1 MKPHV
6 ACTAGVSKPA
16 DASAD
21 HEPEINVTS
30 LMQPA
35 EPIVHVTLPAGYL
48 PFFLAGIQTGWL
60 KPQAAKVLLQHGC
73 APHAG
78 GANLPNPQHLP
89 SLAQS
94 LATPG
99 RFPFRGE
106 AFDVRAEP
114 DGPILSTIDRG
125 ALPWFGIRAEGVHVN
140 GLVRRAD
147 GIHLWIARRAANR
160 PIDPGKLDHLFAG
173 GIAAGSTPAETLIK
187 EGAEEAGL
195 PPEIVRRAT
204 PAGTISY
211 TVARREGLRRDRLHC
226 YDLWLPED
234 VTPVPT
240 DGEVAAFELWPIERV
255 VQTLRG
261 TNDFKF
267 NVGMVI
273 GELIERLGRQALLF

>member
-1 MKPHV
+1 
-6 ACTAGVSKPA
+6 
-16 DASAD
+16 
-21 HEPEINVTS
+21 
-30 LMQPA
+30 MQPA
-35 EPIVHVTLPAGYL
+35 ERMVHVALPAGYR
-48 PFFLAGIQTGWL
+48 PFFLAGTQIGWVTAD
-60 KPQAAKVLLQHGC
+60 AAQLLLLHGC
-73 APHAG
+73 SPVGG
-78 GANLPNPQHLP
+78 GA
-89 SLAQS
+89 SLADPAALPG
-94 LATPG
+94 LAQALAAPG

-114 DGPILSTIDRG
+114 DGAILSTIDRG

-147 GIHLWIARRAANR
+147 GIYLWVARRAANR
-160 PIDPGKLDHLFAG
+160 LIDPGKLDHLFAG
-173 GIAAGSTPAETLIK
+173 GIAAGSTPAETLVK

-195 PPEIVRRAT
+195 APDIVGRAV
-204 PAGTISY
+204 PAGTLSY
-211 TVARREGLRRDRLHC
+211 VIARPEGLRRDRLHC

-234 VTPVPT
+234 VIPVPT

-255 VQTLRG
+255 IQTLRG